1 MTQSRGLG
9 GRGLRGGRG
18 HGIAFRSYSR
28 SDRQTSEGFK
38 RNVTSSKLPL
48 KRTLSQPLHGEWAAE
63 KLGWG
68 QVDRLELLLLS
79 GEMNV
84 ASVSGAEMDRTSP
97 RKGMRRVQ
105 RGPRLAP
112 SCGAWTLCSWQR
124 HLKARD
130 EDSGWKTT
138 RSV

>member
-105 RGPRLAP
+105 RGPRLPRAVGP
-112 SCGAWTLCSWQR
+112 G
-124 HLKARD
+124 
-130 EDSGWKTT
+130 
-138 RSV
+138 RSAAGSDT